1 MKIYKIPV
9 TWSVIATMEIDAESL
24 EDAILKAEDASLP
37 TDPDYLDGS
46 FEVDHAWVRSIFL
59 VQIGVV
65 PVPAALRLDKK

>member
-1 MKIYKIPV
+1 MKTYKIPV

-46 FEVDHAWVRSIFL
+46 FEVDHDCIEYLNARRFWRTWHVLQKRK
-59 VQIGVV
+59 
-65 PVPAALRLDKK
+65 RR